1 MKNKN
6 AYIVSYKLAELLK
19 KIGFNDDVNHV
30 IFPDDSIDRRESMT
44 NWNAD
49 NEVYCSAPTLSQAID
64 WIYYTYQ
71 IFIEIDYIII
81 QYNYGKKFIYM
92 VIDTDDDSFGG
103 NVIFRSE
110 EPFDTRYEAMENAI
124 HKLANKLNPMKSME
138 DVKN

>member
-30 IFPDDSIDRRESMT
+30 IFPDNSIDRRESMT

-49 NEVYCSAPTLSQAID
+49 NEVYYSAPTLSQAID
-64 WIYYTYQ
+64 WIYDTYQ

-81 QYNYGKKFIYM
+81 PYNYGKKFIYM